1 MAKAGAV
8 VNFLQIQV
16 FADDETSFF
25 MLIWELKYTSSVYV
39 RISNFSDCFF
49 TFLLGQEH
57 THVVFNHRSDIGW
70 LVGWIPAQRSG
81 CLGSALAAS
90 WSVWFSEYLFLERN
104 WAKDESTLKSDL
116 QRLSDF
122 PRPFWLALLCGGNSL
137 YEAKLKA
144 PQEYAASSELP
155 IPRNVLIP
163 RTKSGLQRLNYFPRP
178 FWLALFVEG
187 TRFTEAKLK
196 EYAASSE
203 LPIPRNDFV
212 SAVSNLSH
220 PYMICPLLFKGQPS
234 GKQVHVHIK
243 YHSIK
248 DLPESEDEIA
258 QWCRV
263 QFLAKDKLLDKHIT
277 SDTFPGQQEQNIGRL
292 IKSRTILLAPSMLYL
307 RICLVLHASLVIFSC
322 NDIKNKKATSIIMKK
337 IHSLLNLELKTWSVG
352 SSEGEDRRD
361 SSKFGLE
368 SVIRPVDS
376 MPDRAKK
383 PNCC

>member
-1 MAKAGAV
+1 MDNAY
-8 VNFLQIQV
+8 IP
-16 FADDETSFF
+16 
-25 MLIWELKYTSSVYV
+25 LK
-39 RISNFSDCFF
+39 FCSDLDQCM
-49 TFLLGQEH
+49 Q
-57 THVVFNHRSDIGW
+57 
-70 LVGWIPAQRSG
+70 
-81 CLGSALAAS
+81 
-90 WSVWFSEYLFLERN
+90 
-104 WAKDESTLKSDL
+104 SDL

-163 RTKSGLQRLNYFPRP
+163 RTK
-178 FWLALFVEG
+178 
-187 TRFTEAKLK
+187 
-196 EYAASSE
+196 
-203 LPIPRNDFV
+203 DFV

-307 RICLVLHASLVIFSC
+307 RICLVLHASLTFSRDVELLQQETFMNDTTIIDVYINLLWSLIFICHPGVVADFRDLDFDDSYKSTYHASYKWIRLKDRVQSAIAYSSIFTFLPFPPHARGAC
-322 NDIKNKKATSIIMKK
+322 RLNTFHLAGRGEMNVTLGISRLQEILMTATTDIKTPIMTC
-337 IHSLLNLELKTWSVG
+337 LLQLIRMTVNAEV
-352 SSEGEDRRD
+352 
-361 SSKFGLE
+361 SKPK
-368 SVIRPVDS
+368 S
-376 MPDRAKK
+376 
-383 PNCC
+383 